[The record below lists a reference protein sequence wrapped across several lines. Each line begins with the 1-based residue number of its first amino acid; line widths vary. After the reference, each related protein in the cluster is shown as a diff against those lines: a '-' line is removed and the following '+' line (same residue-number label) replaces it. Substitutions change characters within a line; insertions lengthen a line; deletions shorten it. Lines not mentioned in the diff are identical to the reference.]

1 MASKFAPPTKEEL
14 GYVDTAKSKFAPPTE
29 EEMQATSGNDSIL
42 ENAIEGTTG
51 ATVGGAVG
59 YGTGKL
65 AQTALQSI
73 PKAIT
78 TAASAFGPLTK
89 EQLMSVKE
97 AYLPQVGEEIS
108 KWQALSEPGSV
119 AKTVK
124 ESYITPMSEID
135 KAANQARLESLS
147 SLKNTPISQSEYRKI
162 GEDIAYKDTFPIQ
175 ESKIAKDVAEQ
186 SDILHAQTQEK
197 IKKDLEK
204 NKISQLDE
212 FINNKTE
219 EEINKI
225 KTLSMGQLEPDAEE
239 KIRANIRLNIKAN
252 PAAAGFE
259 PKPDVVSMMNEYKDL
274 SLKTSNLPSEVSKAR
289 SPKLATEDMPSLAG
303 RTFKESGET
312 KLAEV
317 KDILKLFDTENLDVI
332 PGDVAWEDLQKIRA
346 KAYNKEGKVTAET
359 ADEFQE
365 GLRKL
370 IKDKNP
376 YASQLMEKSSKGT
389 EQVQKGAERGFY
401 SIDPKKAFG
410 DIDRLK
416 MDEASMKELSKAMT
430 FDLKR
435 AGSDEPVETI
445 KYLKTVLTPE
455 QFKSLDLATIRH
467 AVNQGKDLYKPSG
480 RQIATTVANP
490 SYGATEAL
498 VSALGSPKTQVKL
511 ATIPESIIQ
520 NYPKISALAKGAVK
534 HAPKIGVALGAGL
547 GSLAAFAAEEG
558 LDSETSGANPETIE
572 QVAQVPYLPEE
583 SAPYWE
589 EKGVPREEGIQ
600 KARLASFKS
609 TSPGFNL
616 PKPTPS
622 PYSSEA
628 QKRYGSDVAKA
639 EREGKLEKNYV
650 EKLTPKDDLQGL
662 MNTLRSFDDRASQE
676 FSNVLQGLADSTDSQ
691 KEAVLFTL
699 NQQPAFR
706 QAIKKAKGIV

>member
-1 MASKFAPPTKEEL
+1 MGSKFAPPTKEEL
-14 GYVDTAKSKFAPPTE
+14 DYVSAPTSKFAPPTE
-29 EEMQATSGNDSIL
+29 EEIQASSGNDSIL
-42 ENAIEGTTG
+42 ENAIEGTAG
-51 ATVGGAVG
+51 VTVGGAIG

-97 AYLPQVGEEIS
+97 AYLPQAGEEIS

-124 ESYITPMSEID
+124 ESFTTPMSEID
-135 KAANQARLESLS
+135 KAANQARLESLGE
-147 SLKNTPISQSEYRKI
+147 LKNTPISQSEYRKI

-186 SDILHAQTQEK
+186 SDILHAQTQDK

-204 NKISQLDE
+204 SKTSQLDD

-219 EEINKI
+219 EEVSKI

-239 KIRANIRLNIKAN
+239 KIRENIKLNIRAN

-274 SLKTSNLPSEVSKAR
+274 SLKTSNLPSEISKAR
-289 SPKLATEDMPSLAG
+289 SPKLASADMPSLAG
-303 RTFKESGET
+303 RTFKEKGET

-317 KDILKLFDTENLDVI
+317 NEILRLFDTENLDVI

-346 KAYNKEGKVTAET
+346 KAYNKEGKVTADT

-370 IKDKNP
+370 IKDKNL
-376 YASQLMEKSSKGT
+376 YASKLMEKSSKGI

-445 KYLKTVLTPE
+445 KYLKSVLTPE

-498 VSALGSPKTQVKL
+498 VSALGSPKTQVRM

-520 NYPKISALAKGAVK
+520 NYPKMTTIAKSAVK
-534 HAPKIGVALGAGL
+534 NAPRIGAFLGAGL
-547 GSLAAFAAEEG
+547 GSLAAFAAEQG
-558 LDSETSGANPETIE
+558 LDSEASGALPQTIE
-572 QVAQVPYLPEE
+572 SDVTTKDPY
-583 SAPYWE
+583 SAYWQ
-589 EKGVPREEGIQ
+589 EKGVRDPEEQIQ
-600 KARLASFKS
+600 RARAASFKQGIPAS
-609 TSPGFNL
+609 QINQSKIPGAYA
-616 PKPTPS
+616 KPEKKS
-622 PYSSEA
+622 YMESVMQAE
-628 QKRYGSDVAKA
+628 KA
-639 EREGKLEKNYV
+639 GTLEKNYV
-650 EKLTPKDDLQGL
+650 EKITPKDDLEGL
-662 MNTLRSFDDRASQE
+662 TNTLKSFDDKASQE
-676 FSNVLQGLADSTDSQ
+676 YSNVLQGLANSTESQ
-691 KEAVLFTL
+691 KEAILFTL

-706 QAIKKAKGIV
+706 QVIKKAKGIA